1 MSDLELLLPNILPK
15 KPVGSPL
22 SPLRIS
28 STGST
33 VKETLTPRPPKLVV
47 TTDGKRHK
55 RKKQSKRLLVQ
66 PHIEDFEPDLV
77 LGIDE
82 GSHDGNSPGR
92 NGDEGNGGEGKL
104 GDIIESPIQRIED
117 DDRLLNGISSEDSK
131 NLVEVLKNVSN
142 MASLLLDTRKALR
155 SDYNIVDND
164 EHVIRRNVNTNTS
177 NTIDGAAPTTE
188 STTGVFA
195 AISSSFNSPIG
206 RISNSTRNR
215 AEKVKAMI
223 GVHYLIIQRY
233 AERREK
239 TATQYSIVDAVYN
252 PVQTIRNR
260 TLRAK
265 YREFPK
271 PLTMKAIPL
280 ASNMFSSHNL
290 NHAHKTPGKEW
301 KMVWAVEVQEKVS
314 DFTWQH
320 LHWHELRKSNG
331 DLWFPQAVTG
341 SSHKSGMRQRLHDR
355 LFAEGELE
363 QGDQPRKQVT
373 QSGHSHK
380 SSSGASTKSKSL
392 VDDVQL
398 FVSSKHPP
406 QKIFSKKRRS
416 IGRSGSSENELDNNG
431 STSNIP
437 SLLKDRLFKKIQRSS
452 DSSNEQADNV
462 EQDDGYVESG
472 EVSLADE
479 FPPPSNDLEGLN
491 ESSDS
496 VEILNINDVSIKPIE
511 RATDPNDSKVEEEQV
526 EDVAD
531 QTPDVAVMLTKEA
544 SSQQP
549 ENVDCDIVVSNIVP
563 NYHYLDALLRMRTHY
578 TLDILPHLLHNHHQD
593 VIQLT
598 NIEIPKLSDL
608 SIKVNDDLLPEYEGI
623 YNGLLNEI
631 QTLIHMINEDYS
643 IRIDNLLSNSDRL
656 IGEISTSLS
665 LEMRKFNERIDR
677 LNSSMFGSRYN
688 IEMNLHKERILQMSD
703 SNFAYY
709 FLENFIIILLRL
721 VWVVVNIYKMFRFFI
736 IFLYKFLRLFT
747 G

>member
-1 MSDLELLLPNILPK
+1 M
-15 KPVGSPL
+15 
-22 SPLRIS
+22 
-28 STGST
+28 
-33 VKETLTPRPPKLVV
+33 
-47 TTDGKRHK
+47 
-55 RKKQSKRLLVQ
+55 
-66 PHIEDFEPDLV
+66 
-77 LGIDE
+77 
-82 GSHDGNSPGR
+82 
-92 NGDEGNGGEGKL
+92 
-104 GDIIESPIQRIED
+104 
-117 DDRLLNGISSEDSK
+117 
-131 NLVEVLKNVSN
+131 
-142 MASLLLDTRKALR
+142 
-155 SDYNIVDND
+155 
-164 EHVIRRNVNTNTS
+164 
-177 NTIDGAAPTTE
+177 
-188 STTGVFA
+188 
-195 AISSSFNSPIG
+195 
-206 RISNSTRNR
+206 
-215 AEKVKAMI
+215 
-223 GVHYLIIQRY
+223 
-233 AERREK
+233 
-239 TATQYSIVDAVYN
+239 
-252 PVQTIRNR
+252 
-260 TLRAK
+260 
-265 YREFPK
+265 
-271 PLTMKAIPL
+271 
-280 ASNMFSSHNL
+280 
-290 NHAHKTPGKEW
+290 
-301 KMVWAVEVQEKVS
+301 
-314 DFTWQH
+314 
-320 LHWHELRKSNG
+320 
-331 DLWFPQAVTG
+331 
-341 SSHKSGMRQRLHDR
+341 
-355 LFAEGELE
+355 
-363 QGDQPRKQVT
+363 
-373 QSGHSHK
+373 
-380 SSSGASTKSKSL
+380 
-392 VDDVQL
+392 
-398 FVSSKHPP
+398 
-406 QKIFSKKRRS
+406 
-416 IGRSGSSENELDNNG
+416 
-431 STSNIP
+431 
-437 SLLKDRLFKKIQRSS
+437 
-452 DSSNEQADNV
+452 
-462 EQDDGYVESG
+462 
-472 EVSLADE
+472 
-479 FPPPSNDLEGLN
+479 N